1 MRRVRGDF
9 GKSDQRPYVV
19 ARILLPRLGVFA
31 DMDLLVDT
39 GADFTSI
46 HWTDRQRLHDAHGN
60 PLPPDATFS
69 SEGTASGISGSS
81 VTYGIEEAAIFFST
95 EDNDVQFQVV
105 QARIALDDTAAGIP
119 SLLGRDILS
128 TARLDFNMPAE
139 LLVLEWPTES

>member
-1 MRRVRGDF
+1 MRRVRGEF

-46 HWTDRQRLHDAHGN
+46 HWTDRQRLRNADGK
-60 PLPPDATFS
+60 PLPSEATFS
-69 SEGTASGISGSS
+69 SEGAASGISGAS
-81 VTYGIEEAAIFFST
+81 VTYGIEEAVIFFRT
-95 EDNDVQFQVV
+95 EDNDVQSQVV

-128 TARLDFNMPAE
+128 KARLDFNMPTG
-139 LLVLEWPTES
+139 LLALEWPES

>member
-19 ARILLPRLGVFA
+19 ARVLLPRLGVFA
-31 DMDLLVDT
+31 DMELLVDT

-46 HWTDRQRLHDAHGN
+46 HWTDRQRLHDANGN
-60 PLPPDATFS
+60 PLPPEVQFS
-69 SEGTASGISGSS
+69 SEGTAAGISGSS
-81 VTYGIEEAAIFFST
+81 VTYGIEEAAIFFIT
-95 EDNDVQFQVV
+95 EDNDVQSQVV
-105 QARIALDDTAAGIP
+105 QARVALDDTAAGIP

-128 TARLDFNMPAE
+128 TARLDFNMPTG